1 MVVSYYLETKD
12 GLRLKVR
19 VQPKASKNCVDG
31 VVDGYLRIRLTAP
44 PVEGAANEACQ
55 KFLAALFGVAK
66 SRVSLLNGAKARE
79 KTFAVA
85 GETSELKERLSE
97 ALKQA

>member
-1 MVVSYYLETKD
+1 MSCYLETKE
-12 GLRLKVR
+12 GLTLKVR
-19 VQPKASKNCVDG
+19 VQPKSSKNCVDG

-66 SRVSLLNGAKARE
+66 SRVRLLSGAKARE
-79 KTFAVA
+79 KTFAVT
-85 GETSELKERLSE
+85 GETSQLKERLSE
-97 ALKQA
+97 ALQQA